1 MEMFCTVC
9 KEPSV
14 LKCKGC
20 LGIVYCSQTCQKKDW
35 PKHRNLC
42 KKELYNV
49 IQLPNLKIRM
59 AKPKTTRKETVPQK
73 MECERCHGSDDL
85 HIQRIKGH
93 HRCVMCYS
101 CRDAMNAEIQ
111 QIIEQVIRFGVD
123 EDETIVLTE
132 LDDGVEVSKVKTSC
146 VDQLDLQK

>member
-1 MEMFCTVC
+1 M
-9 KEPSV
+9 
-14 LKCKGC
+14 KCKGC
-20 LGIVYCSQTCQKKDW
+20 LGIVYCGETCQKKDW

-59 AKPKTTRKETVPQK
+59 AKPKTTKKETVTQ
-73 MECERCHGSDDL
+73 ELFRCENCHTKEDL

-93 HRCVMCYS
+93 HKCVMCYS
-101 CRDAMNAEIQ
+101 CRDTMNMEIQ
-111 QIIEQVIRFGVD
+111 QIIDQVIRFGVD

-132 LDDGVEVSKVKTSC
+132 LDNGVEVSKVKTSC
-146 VDQLDLQK
+146 VDQLELEK